1 VKPNHHPKTALIT
14 GASSGIGMELVRQLL
29 RHKDLKDLK
38 IIATARRLDRLEKLA
53 SEFQDGRVIP
63 FAADLASP
71 DDRERLWNFALHQFS
86 QLDLIVNNA
95 GFGTYCRFEE
105 GDISQVQKIFKV
117 DVEAVFDLTARSM
130 AWMKPAGS
138 GQIVQISSILGEV
151 GLPYSATYTAAKH
164 AVNGLVKSLRP
175 ELAGTGVSIWAACPG
190 RTVSEFR
197 ETAGEGRTSVRGKHA
212 EPTETVV
219 AGIVRGILRGH
230 SRPLLY
236 PTWKPWLIAHVAW
249 ACPRLWD
256 QIMIRYGRK
265 FAAEDMPEVSIG
277 QSK

>member
-1 VKPNHHPKTALIT
+1 MKSNRFPKTALIT
-14 GASSGIGMELVRQLL
+14 GASSGIGMELVRQLSC
-29 RHKDLKDLK
+29 HKDLKDLR

-53 SEFQDGRVIP
+53 SEFPDGKVIP

-71 DDRERLWNFALHQFS
+71 HDRERLWNFALQNFS
-86 QLDLIVNNA
+86 QLDLIINNA

-105 GDISQVQKIFKV
+105 SSFTVIQKIFQV
-117 DVEAVFDLTARSM
+117 DVEAVFDLTAKSI
-130 AWMKPAGS
+130 AWMKPNGS

-164 AVNGLVKSLRP
+164 AINGLVKSLRP
-175 ELAGTGVSIWAACPG
+175 ELAGTGVSVWAACPG

-212 EPTETVV
+212 ESTEAVV
-219 AGIVRGILRGH
+219 AGIVRGIVRGH

-236 PTWKPWLIAHVAW
+236 PTWRPWLVAHAAW

-265 FAAEDMPEVSIG
+265 FAAEDMPEVSIT
-277 QSK
+277 QTK